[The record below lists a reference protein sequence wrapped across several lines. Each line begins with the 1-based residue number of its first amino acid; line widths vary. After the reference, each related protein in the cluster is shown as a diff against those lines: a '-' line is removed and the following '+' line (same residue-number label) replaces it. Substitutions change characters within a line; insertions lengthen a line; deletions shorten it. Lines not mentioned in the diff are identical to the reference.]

1 MNVSERDLRR
11 LFHEENKNSIL
22 AEKLSYILE
31 GLEKLKNATDSKY
44 KTSMKQLDKFA
55 ADWKLIET
63 GWEMLKQ
70 YTIFLI
76 ITQ

>member
-1 MNVSERDLRR
+1 VSERDLRR

-31 GLEKLKNATDSKY
+31 GLEKLKNATDNKF
-44 KTSMKQLDKFA
+44 KASMKQLDKFA

-63 GWEMLKQ
+63 G
-70 YTIFLI
+70 
-76 ITQ
+76 

>member
-1 MNVSERDLRR
+1 MSERDLRR

-31 GLEKLKNATDSKY
+31 GLEKLKNATDNKF
-44 KTSMKQLDKFA
+44 KASMKQLDKFA

-63 GWEMLKQ
+63 G
-70 YTIFLI
+70 
-76 ITQ
+76 